1 MDAMTVVS
9 SSLPLHLDVNRP
21 SGSSKT
27 VVANDDDLFSDNL
40 TDKNLTILMRGT
52 LDPEFNF

>member
-1 MDAMTVVS
+1 MTVVS